1 MSCLFLHPNK
11 TRSQDIFCLFE
22 DCAKLYNVTYIFT
35 ILTTLISYK
44 ICNLFTHPKSKV
56 WRKFPHL
63 KIKRLEL
70 LPSIRITVKG
80 RVIHFH
86 HWFNFSLLLVVSILI
101 NNVVLDF
108 WLTRGFLLGGVI
120 QGLSTPSARKLVYK
134 EEWLK
139 KMLE

>member
-1 MSCLFLHPNK
+1 MVIYANLN
-11 TRSQDIFCLFE
+11 TVQY
-22 DCAKLYNVTYIFT
+22 LY
-35 ILTTLISYK
+35 TLATVLLSYK
-44 ICNLFTHPKSKV
+44 LCNVFTHPKSKV
-56 WRKFPHL
+56 WHKFPSL

-86 HWFNFSLLLVVSILI
+86 HWFNFSLLLVISVFVNS
-101 NNVVLDF
+101 VVLDF

-120 QGLSTPSARKLVYK
+120 QGLSIPSARKIVYK
-134 EEWLK
+134 EEWLR